1 MGSTNITIEGIKIF
15 QGMLKQHQEAFI
27 KKHEEMF

>member
-1 MGSTNITIEGIKIF
+1 MGSTNITIEDIKIF
-15 QGMLKQHQEAFI
+15 QGKFKKHQEAFI